1 MQLDDL
7 DLADILRRGKAG
19 IGISWDEAETIGAI
33 TDEADLQRVMEVT
46 NALREHHKSN
56 QVYTCGITNA
66 KSGACPEKCNFCSQS
81 AHFTTESPI
90 YKLKSADTMVAEA
103 QAAQAAGVREFSIV
117 TQGRA
122 MTKRSEL
129 DEVKR
134 AVEGI
139 RATTGMQTCASLGL
153 MERDALQELKDAG
166 MDALHHNL
174 ETARSFHSTIVESH
188 SYDDEVATVQ
198 AAKDVGM
205 YVCSGGIFGMGESWS
220 QRVELAA
227 DLRSLDVDSV
237 PLNFLDA
244 RPGTPLEGIDE
255 LSPFECLK
263 VIAVYRLMLP
273 TKDLIV
279 CGGRQVHLQD
289 RQPDLF
295 NAGANGIMMGD
306 YLTTSGGQTRL
317 DRDLLDSLGLEVR
330 PPPHTPNAP
339 SAAPAPN

>member
-1 MQLDDL
+1 
-7 DLADILRRGKAG
+7 
-19 IGISWDEAETIGAI
+19 
-33 TDEADLQRVMEVT
+33 
-46 NALREHHKSN
+46 
-56 QVYTCGITNA
+56 
-66 KSGACPEKCNFCSQS
+66 
-81 AHFTTESPI
+81 
-90 YKLKSADTMVAEA
+90 
-103 QAAQAAGVREFSIV
+103 
-117 TQGRA
+117 
-122 MTKRSEL
+122 
-129 DEVKR
+129 
-134 AVEGI
+134 
-139 RATTGMQTCASLGL
+139 